1 MRGSSN
7 WRSEAGKQ
15 VALATMRRVAR
26 FLIAIAL
33 LAPPGALAADRPN
46 ECGTKPP
53 VESKVAPTLTK
64 GDAMNIAVKTAQ
76 AEGYKLSQ
84 FEVPWFC
91 FKSKEG
97 EWLLTFNG
105 KPVDGKRQPGFTVSI
120 RDDTQAAK
128 IASGS

>member
-1 MRGSSN
+1 MTTR
-7 WRSEAGKQ
+7 RTTAICC
-15 VALATMRRVAR
+15 VITLLASTG
-26 FLIAIAL
+26 AIA
-33 LAPPGALAADRPN
+33 GDRPN

-53 VESKVAPTLTK
+53 VESKVAPKLTK
-64 GDAMNIAVKTAQ
+64 GDAMNIAVKAAQ
-76 AEGYKLSQ
+76 AEGYKLKE

-105 KPVDGKRQPGFTVSI
+105 KPVDGKRQPGFAVSI

-128 IASGS
+128 IAPGS